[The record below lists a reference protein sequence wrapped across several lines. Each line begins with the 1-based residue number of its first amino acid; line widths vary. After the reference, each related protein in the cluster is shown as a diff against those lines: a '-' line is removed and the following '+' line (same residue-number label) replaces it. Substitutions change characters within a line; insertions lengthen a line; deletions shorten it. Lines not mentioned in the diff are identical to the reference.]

1 MHTAVPVS
9 LRRDEAGASL
19 IEVMVSM
26 LLLSVALLG
35 LAVAFPQSRV
45 AVQGGSQITVATNL
59 GRRVLE
65 EMRNV
70 RYTATVDQITNGA
83 PFNNLAYG
91 QIPNFHTFRR
101 TVNIADNQPVANCIP
116 APPTPCTKTVTVSIF
131 FRDERGQEQSV
142 DLRTIFVR

>member
-1 MHTAVPVS
+1 MSPAVPVS
-9 LRRDEAGASL
+9 LRHDEAGASL

-59 GRRVLE
+59 ARRTLE

-70 RYTATVDQITNGA
+70 RYTATVDDITNGNFG
-83 PFNNLAYG
+83 PIAYG
-91 QIPNFHTFRR
+91 GYPDFPTFRR
-101 TVNIADNQPVANCIP
+101 VVDIQNNTPEATCLP
-116 APPTPCTKTVTVSIF
+116 APPTPCTKTVRVSIF

>member
-1 MHTAVPVS
+1 VS
-9 LRRDEAGASL
+9 LRKNEAGASL

-35 LAVAFPQSRV
+35 LAVAFPQSRI
-45 AVQGGSQITVATNL
+45 AVQGGSQLTTATNL
-59 GRRVLE
+59 ARRALE

-70 RYTATVDQITNGA
+70 RYTATQDDITSTNFGA
-83 PFNNLAYG
+83 QGYG
-91 QIPNFHTFRR
+91 TIPDFPTFRR
-101 TVNIADNQPVANCIP
+101 VVNIQNNTPEANCLP
-116 APPTPCTKTVTVSIF
+116 APPTPCTKTVIVSIF

>member
-1 MHTAVPVS
+1 MS

-70 RYTATVDQITNGA
+70 RYTATVDEITNGTFG
-83 PFNNLAYG
+83 PLAYG
-91 QIPNFHTFRR
+91 QIPDFPTFRR
-101 TVNIADNQPVANCIP
+101 TVDIVDNQPEANCIP
-116 APPTPCTKTVTVSIF
+116 APPTPCTKTVTVRVF

>member
-59 GRRVLE
+59 ARRALE

-70 RYTATVDQITNGA
+70 RYTATVDEITTTNFG
-83 PFNNLAYG
+83 PQGYG
-91 QIPNFHTFRR
+91 TIPDFPTFRR
-101 TVNIADNQPVANCIP
+101 VVDIQNNTPEANCLP
-116 APPTPCTKTVTVSIF
+116 APPTPCTKTVIVSVF
-131 FRDERGQEQSV
+131 FRDERGQEQRV

>member
-1 MHTAVPVS
+1 VS
-9 LRRDEAGASL
+9 LRKNEAGASL

-35 LAVAFPQSRV
+35 LAVAFPQSRI
-45 AVQGGSQITVATNL
+45 AVQGGSQLTTATNL

-70 RYTATVDQITNGA
+70 RYTATIDDITGTNFPAQG
-83 PFNNLAYG
+83 YG
-91 QIPNFHTFRR
+91 GIADFPTFRR
-101 TVNIADNQPVANCIP
+101 TVDIQNNTPEATCLP
-116 APPTPCTKTVTVSIF
+116 APPTPCTKTVIVSVF